1 MTPAPETP
9 PPPPL
14 PGRGI
19 RSIVTGAPDR
29 PRSNVAIREAEP
41 EPVTEER
48 RLAWPLDP
56 YAGAGAAFGTVFPK
70 VLVFRRAGRVDPSLS
85 LTDPDNWVPV
95 TRGFTAG
102 SFLAIAVSAFDPEE
116 MAGTVTTAHLTGDT
130 LFDPV
135 ELGIEY
141 AGDGTE
147 PRIYEN
153 SRFTALKP
161 SGMYPFEL
169 YQPDGQ
175 GGYFSLTAPPFSVKE
190 RFLSDPA
197 RWDYEG
203 SNPVNTT
210 APNLWPDYPEPQ
222 PFRIRL
228 VLNDNFGSLAIIPP
242 PDIAFGALNM
252 LNIDMP
258 VRFMGGS
265 LA

>member
-1 MTPAPETP
+1 MTPAPDTP

-41 EPVTEER
+41 EAVTEER

-70 VLVFRRAGRVDPSLS
+70 VLVFRRAGRVDPSVS

-95 TRGFTAG
+95 TRGNPTG
-102 SFLAIAVSAFDPEE
+102 TYLVISVSAFDAEE
-116 MAGTVTTAHLTGDT
+116 MAGTVTSARLTGEA

-147 PRIYEN
+147 PRTFEN
-153 SRFTALKP
+153 SRFTVLKAT
-161 SGMYPFEL
+161 GVYPFEL

-175 GGYFSLTAPPFSVKE
+175 GGFFSLTAPPFSAKE
-190 RFLSDPA
+190 SYLMDPA

-210 APNLWPDYPEPQ
+210 APNLSPDYPEPQ

-228 VLNDNFGSLAIIPP
+228 VLNDNFGSLTLLPV
-242 PDIAFGALNM
+242 PDITFGAQNF

-258 VRFMGGS
+258 VKFMGGS

>member
-1 MTPAPETP
+1 MTPAPDTP

-29 PRSNVAIREAEP
+29 PRSNVAIRKAEP
-41 EPVTEER
+41 EPDTEER

-85 LTDPDNWVPV
+85 LTDPANWVLV
-95 TRGFTAG
+95 TRAITAG
-102 SFLAIAVSAFDPEE
+102 SILSIAVSDFDPDE
-116 MAGTVTTAHLTGDT
+116 MAGTVSTARLTAGDS
-130 LFDPV
+130 FDPV

-141 AGDGTE
+141 AGDGSE
-147 PRIYEN
+147 PRTFEN
-153 SRFTALKP
+153 SRFTALQT
-161 SGMYPFEL
+161 SGVYPIQL
-169 YQPDGQ
+169 YEPDGT
-175 GGYFSLTAPPFSVKE
+175 GGYFSLTAPPFSAKE
-190 RFLSDPA
+190 SYLMDPA

-203 SNPVNTT
+203 SNPVNTS
-210 APNLWPDYPEPQ
+210 APNLSPDYPEPQ

-228 VLNDNFGSLAIIPP
+228 VLPDTWGALTAIPRPQIG
-242 PDIAFGALNM
+242 FGALNM
-252 LNIDMP
+252 LDIAMP
-258 VRFMGGS
+258 VKFMGGT